1 MNNPAPVS
9 RIDHIAVTA
18 PNLEVGAAWVEQVL
32 GVAPQPGGEHALMGT
47 HNVLLRLG
55 DDIYLEVI
63 AANPRVAAPARA
75 RWFGL
80 DALEPDSPPR
90 LRNWIARTTDI
101 AAALAA
107 AGEPLG
113 TVTEMQ
119 RGDLRWLITIPD
131 DGKPLMGGTAPAL
144 IEWKSGP
151 HPASR
156 LPDQG
161 LRLQALELF
170 HPRPHRLM
178 ALLEAIGMDGRVRV
192 RRSPAGEGSSLVAH
206 IATPRGLCRLSVLA

>member
-1 MNNPAPVS
+1 MNPAPVS

-18 PNLEVGAAWVEQVL
+18 PSLELGAAWVEQVL
-32 GVAPQPGGEHALMGT
+32 GVAPQPGGEHPLMGT

-63 AANPRVAAPARA
+63 AANPRAAAPARP

-80 DALEPDSPPR
+80 DTLEPGSPPR
-90 LRNWIARTTDI
+90 VRNWIARTTDI
-101 AAALAA
+101 TAVLAS
-107 AGEPLG
+107 AGEKLG

-178 ALLEAIGMDGRVRV
+178 ALLEAIGMDARVRV
-192 RRSPAGEGSSLVAH
+192 RRSPAGVGSSLVAH
-206 IATPRGLCRLSVLA
+206 IATPSGARSLSIAP